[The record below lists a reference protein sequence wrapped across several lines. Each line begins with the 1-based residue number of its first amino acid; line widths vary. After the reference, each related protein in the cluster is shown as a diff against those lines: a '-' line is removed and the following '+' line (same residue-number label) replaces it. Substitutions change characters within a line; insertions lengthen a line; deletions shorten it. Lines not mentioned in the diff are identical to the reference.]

1 MAVASRAVL
10 AVLIT
15 GGPLLLPGPADA
27 AVYYRAQTTATAVHL
42 RLTQEPAGSIITAS
56 LFDDAIAYAAG
67 DFETSGGSEALAAP
81 AFPGKLVTQGP
92 GMLCTQIFECPAD
105 PPDYPLLADA
115 SYPRRE
121 HDSVAA
127 SDGPLGAGPIAL
139 TPLRATATATAAGH
153 DAGTSS
159 GPITLLGG
167 TPVAIGIGNGSAA
180 SSVVS
185 RAGSLQVHVESRLTD
200 VTIGGLLRIG
210 SLRSVD
216 DIDLRPGSRPA
227 NTAHIVVDDVTVAGQ
242 AAVIDDEGVH
252 VAGIDGPA
260 LGRRLTTKGIDVRT
274 VEAHRSTTST
284 TGRSD
289 ATALLVDL
297 ALPVDGLPYVPNPLP
312 PLPPPFDQIPAV
324 PGVNA
329 NGTYVA
335 QVALGS
341 VGAVAGLGRDGDFE
355 LGDID
360 PLPNDPAP
368 ETPGGDSRA
377 GGPLAGPDLVD
388 SLTDTP
394 GQLPPA
400 VAPQQGVLRGFF
412 DRISAAAVEQ
422 LYAVMA
428 LGSIGL
434 LLGWRATVALRR
446 HRWGA
451 STGPRP

>member
-1 MAVASRAVL
+1 MAVALRAVL
-10 AVLIT
+10 AAAVT
-15 GGPLLLPGPADA
+15 AGPLLLPAPAGA

-42 RLTQEPAGSIITAS
+42 RLTQQPAGSIITAS

-92 GMLCTQIFECPAD
+92 GMLCTQIFECPTA
-105 PPDYPLLADA
+105 PPEYPLLADA

-139 TPLRATATATAAGH
+139 TPLRATANATATGH
-153 DAGTSS
+153 DARTSS
-159 GPITLLGG
+159 GPITLLAG
-167 TPVAIGIGNGSAA
+167 TPVAVSIGNGSA
-180 SSVVS
+180 SSNVVS
-185 RAGSLQVHVESRLTD
+185 RAGPLRVHVETRLTD
-200 VTIGGLLRIG
+200 ITIGGLLRIG

-216 DIDLRPGSRPA
+216 DIELRPGERPV
-227 NTAHIVVDDVTVAGQ
+227 NTARVVVEDVSVAGRS
-242 AAVIDDEGVH
+242 ATIDDEGVH
-252 VAGIDGPA
+252 VAGSDGAA
-260 LGRRLTTKGIDVRT
+260 LGRRLATNGIKVRT
-274 VEAHRSTTST
+274 VEAHRATSRT
-284 TGRSD
+284 AGRSD
-289 ATALLVDL
+289 ATALLLDL

-312 PLPPPFDQIPAV
+312 PLPPPFDQIPAL

-329 NGTYVA
+329 NGTYIA

-341 VGAVAGLGRDGDFE
+341 VGAVAGLGHDGAFP

-360 PLPNDPAP
+360 PLPDDPVAGAP
-368 ETPGGDSRA
+368 DRGVRA
-377 GGPLAGPDLVD
+377 DGPLTGADLVD
-388 SLTDTP
+388 GLTNPP
-394 GQLPPA
+394 GQVPPA
-400 VAPQQGVLRGFF
+400 VAPQTGVLRGFL

-428 LGSIGL
+428 LGAIGL

-446 HRWGA
+446 HR
-451 STGPRP
+451 RPIGWRP

>member
-1 MAVASRAVL
+1 MAVAPRAVL
-10 AVLIT
+10 AVFVAT
-15 GGPLLLPGPADA
+15 SPLLLPAPADA

-56 LFDDAIAYAAG
+56 LFDDAIAYAAS

-92 GMLCTQIFECPAD
+92 GMLCTQIFECPTD

-115 SYPRRE
+115 SYPRRQ

-139 TPLRATATATAAGH
+139 TPLHATATATAVGS
-153 DAGTSS
+153 DARTSS
-159 GPITLLGG
+159 GPITLLDG
-167 TPVAIGIGNGSAA
+167 TPVAVAIGSGSAA
-180 SSVVS
+180 STVIS
-185 RAGSLQVHVESRLTD
+185 RTGLLRVHVESRLTD
-200 VTIGGLLRIG
+200 VSIGGLLRIG

-216 DIDLRPGSRPA
+216 DIDLRPGERPVNGA
-227 NTAHIVVDDVTVAGQ
+227 RIMLGDVTVAGQ
-242 AAVIDDEGVH
+242 PATIDEHGVH
-252 VAGIDGPA
+252 VAGTDGPA
-260 LGRRLTTKGIDVRT
+260 VSRRLEAKGIAVRT
-274 VEAHRSTTST
+274 VEAHRSTSRTA
-284 TGRSD
+284 GRSD

-312 PLPPPFDQIPAV
+312 PLPPPFDQVPAL

-341 VGAVAGLGRDGDFE
+341 VGAVAGLGRDGEFE

-360 PLPNDPAP
+360 PLPNEPLPGDPGTGAHA
-368 ETPGGDSRA
+368 D
-377 GGPLAGPDLVD
+377 GPLAGPDLVD
-388 SLTDTP
+388 GLADPPAQT
-394 GQLPPA
+394 PPA
-400 VAPQQGVLRGFF
+400 VAPQTGLLRGFL
-412 DRISAAAVEQ
+412 DRISGAAVEQ
-422 LYAVMA
+422 LYAAMA

-434 LLGWRATVALRR
+434 LLGWRASVVMRR
-446 HRWGA
+446 HDFGR
-451 STGPRP
+451 RP